1 MALTRVLEKRWIAM
15 IGIAMIGIGQLVP
28 AVLKVAG
35 LIPPGSDVALLLVA
49 GAFTG
54 IGASCSLIGFQ
65 SMMADAADEHE
76 HLFGA
81 RREGLYF
88 AGISFSAK
96 ASSGIGS
103 LMAGFLLDIINFPHG
118 ASSAVMAHIPAG
130 TIVNVGLLQGP
141 GAAVITGIS
150 VVVLMLYRRGKREHE
165 EVSRALADRRA
176 TAAS

>member
-1 MALTRVLEKRWIAM
+1 
-15 IGIAMIGIGQLVP
+15 
-28 AVLKVAG
+28 LKVAG
-35 LIPPGSDVALLLVA
+35 LIAVGSELKLLIA
-49 GAFTG
+49 ASAFTG

-103 LMAGFLLDIINFPHG
+103 LMAGLLLDVIGFPHAVAGQG
-118 ASSAVMAHIPAG
+118 AMHAHIPVG
-130 TIVNVGLLQGP
+130 TVVRTGLLQGP
-141 GAAVITGIS
+141 GAAAITAIS
-150 VVVLMLYRRGKREHE
+150 VMVLMLYRRGRREHE
-165 EVSRALADRRA
+165 EVRRALVDRRA
-176 TAAS
+176 VAPE